1 MDSSNR
7 NHTTNGVKHLDL
19 NICSINIC
27 GMSDRSRFALDR
39 YCHDMSLDILALQES
54 GTVDKSNLDLTFMSH
69 ISDTND
75 GANKGAMLYVNNN
88 KLSVTNIPEIS
99 KKSKEIDS
107 AWGLVCGKGFRYIV
121 GSVYLKLSYNNAVK
135 DLLLLLKESKVMC
148 HKFGAKGVLLLGDF
162 NARHQLWGDES
173 NNKYGKELV
182 ENLSFQDFSIISSS
196 EPTFLSSNGKSFI
209 DFIITSVAL
218 EERVGDI
225 QTDNEV
231 ELYSGAPLRGH
242 VPILSKLATTS
253 SVKSKPQVKLK
264 LDIGSFDW
272 DSWKNDLESVFEQE
286 EERLSELSAQ
296 EHWEFLNKTINSISK
311 KHGKYKKSCIHSKPY
326 WTKELTIAST
336 DLRQAKKNYS
346 KRNTLSNKELLE
358 SL

>member
-1 MDSSNR
+1 
-7 NHTTNGVKHLDL
+7 
-19 NICSINIC
+19 
-27 GMSDRSRFALDR
+27 MSDRSRFALDK

-54 GTVDKSNLDLTFMSH
+54 STIDKSNLDLTFMSH
-69 ISDTND
+69 ISDTNG

-99 KKSKEIDS
+99 QKSKDIDS

-225 QTDNEV
+225 KTDTEV

-242 VPILSKLATTS
+242 VPIQA
-253 SVKSKPQVKLK
+253 
-264 LDIGSFDW
+264 
-272 DSWKNDLESVFEQE
+272 
-286 EERLSELSAQ
+286 
-296 EHWEFLNKTINSISK
+296 INHNICK
-311 KHGKYKKSCIHSKPY
+311 K
-326 WTKELTIAST
+326 
-336 DLRQAKKNYS
+336 
-346 KRNTLSNKELLE
+346 
-358 SL
+358 